1 MKMSILQQ
9 EIMDFCLDNPGM
21 SDEQLELNISKLI
34 TKHRYGKPDH
44 DASNVY
50 EATGVEE
57 MDMVKMREV
66 FGSVFK
72 LKRSEVIEIIEEN
85 YPGRQGLLYMQSITD
100 ARHAMEEQKRSFMLQ
115 QLMSSIDLL
124 GPNKKEY

>member
-44 DASNVY
+44 DASDVY
-50 EATGVEE
+50 KATGVEE
-57 MDMVKMREV
+57 MDMDKMREA

-100 ARHAMEEQKRSFMLQ
+100 ARHAVMEHKQSLIFQ
-115 QLMSSIDLL
+115 QLMSSLDLF
-124 GPNKKEY
+124 GPNIKED